1 MEINLSSDLEVGIY
15 HYFVTPCQIVQ
26 FRNMTVDERV
36 SANKGVDAHCFA
48 SGANFMH
55 FLRVAPSAKGEG
67 GLHSYRFTVAVAA
80 SNFSMRPAK
89 EVSICANEVGD
100 KRVPFSFPTP
110 SVTYKCTKA
119 EVRTTLISILTTWQ
133 NRTESKCLS
142 SLKRRR
148 FFGGGTQKSRWT
160 RGIWKHRIPPLCLSP
175 YLAGKGNRKR
185 KH

>member
-55 FLRVAPSAKGEG
+55 FLRVAPSAKGEE

-100 KRVPFSFPTP
+100 KRVPFKQLPHSTRHLLLYEGTGPHDPHFHFKNMAKQKGEQMPFRFE
-110 SVTYKCTKA
+110 KEKILRWRDA
-119 EVRTTLISILTTWQ
+119 KISPDLRNLET
-133 NRTESKCLS
+133 SHS
-142 SLKRRR
+142 
-148 FFGGGTQKSRWT
+148 
-160 RGIWKHRIPPLCLSP
+160 
-175 YLAGKGNRKR
+175 YLAGKGN
-185 KH
+185 